1 MTRSTL
7 RRTTVL
13 RLVLLTS
20 MPVMLAA
27 CGSRNVY
34 DQYTRTAYP
43 NMRACQNAYRNIPDF
58 PNACMYDSGT
68 YWGPYFYSSGGIYT
82 YYGYRGRKVSSY
94 GYRYEPGRGYTSVQN
109 LDAAR
114 ALSRSGT
121 SRGGFGT
128 ASRSSGFGG

>member
-1 MTRSTL
+1 M
-7 RRTTVL
+7 L

-43 NMRACQNAYRNIPDF
+43 NMRACQDAYRNIPDF
-58 PNACMYDSGT
+58 PNACIYDSGT
-68 YWGPYFYSSGGIYT
+68 YWGPYFYSSGGIYR
-82 YYGYRGRKVSSY
+82 YHGYRGRGRKVSSS
-94 GYRYEPGRGYTSVQN
+94 GYRYEPGRGYTAVQD

-114 ALSRSGT
+114 ALSRSST